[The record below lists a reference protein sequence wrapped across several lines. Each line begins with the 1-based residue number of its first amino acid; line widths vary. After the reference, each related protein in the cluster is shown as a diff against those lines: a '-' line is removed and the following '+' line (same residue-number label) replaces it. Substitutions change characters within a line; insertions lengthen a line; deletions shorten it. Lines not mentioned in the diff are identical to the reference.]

1 LTYKKLCA
9 LSAQQQA
16 THKEVMQLKA
26 EIKRGGSSGGDLSDE
41 LVKDCK
47 NPIISD
53 MAEYDELQR
62 QLLNTS
68 FRNAIVSNYHYI
80 LLKYKIHMVFC
91 DGICTM

>member
-1 LTYKKLCA
+1 
-9 LSAQQQA
+9 
-16 THKEVMQLKA
+16 MQLKA

-80 LLKYKIHMVFC
+80 LLKYKIHMVFLGRPNRTQYL
-91 DGICTM
+91 DLKRSLLHL